1 MQAAVMRALYGTEIK
16 AICKRIQISV
26 LLLGIFSGYG
36 LGQSATGV
44 VFLVRHAEKASDAK
58 DALLSEAGH
67 KRAECLAHF
76 LKNANIR
83 KILVTPVVRTQQ
95 TAEPLAK
102 ALGLKPTALDADDI
116 DAFVNNL
123 RGEPNANV
131 LVVGH
136 SDTVPKI
143 IEQLA
148 GGKIPSIE
156 GSEYDKIFVV
166 HPEANGKRGSV
177 VTLRYCDCK

>member
-1 MQAAVMRALYGTEIK
+1 MQAAAMRVLDGTEIK
-16 AICKRIQISV
+16 VIGKRIQISV
-26 LLLGIFSGYG
+26 LLLGIFSGHC
-36 LGQSATGV
+36 LGQSATGL

-76 LKNANIR
+76 LETANIR

-102 ALGLKPTALDADDI
+102 ASGLKPTVLDADDI

-123 RGEPNANV
+123 RAEPNANV
-131 LVVGH
+131 LVVAH
-136 SDTVPKI
+136 SDTIPKI

-148 GGKIPSIE
+148 GGQIPSIE

-177 VTLRYCDCK
+177 VTLQYCDCK

>member
-1 MQAAVMRALYGTEIK
+1 MLAAIMRALAWSETK
-16 AICKRIQISV
+16 TQRKQIQILALV
-26 LLLGIFSGYG
+26 LGICSGYC
-36 LGQSATGV
+36 LGQSGTGV

-76 LKNANIR
+76 LENANIR

-102 ALGLKPTALDADDI
+102 GWGLKPTVLDADDI
-116 DAFVNNL
+116 AALVKNL
-123 RGEPNANV
+123 QADPKANV

-136 SDTVPKI
+136 SDTIPKI
-143 IEQLA
+143 IEQLG
-148 GGKIPSIE
+148 GGKVASIE
-156 GSEYDKIFVV
+156 ASEYDKIFVF
-166 HPEANGKRGSV
+166 HPDAKRKKGSV
-177 VTLRYCDCK
+177 VTLRYCDCE